1 MMKEMGIQAFRMSL
15 SWPRILPNGTGAVN
29 QKGLDFYS
37 AVLDELEAAGIEPWV
52 TLYHWDLPQVSA
64 LCCLAPG
71 DREVITIRHVLAV
84 LSWLALPHRMLG
96 LLLAAGPGSEHTTG
110 PGCNGV

>member
-1 MMKEMGIQAFRMSL
+1 MMKEMGVQAFRMSL

-52 TLYHWDLPQVSA
+52 TLYHWDLPQVGA
-64 LCCLAPG
+64 LCCWIVC
-71 DREVITIRHVLAV
+71 DWEV
-84 LSWLALPHRMLG
+84 S
-96 LLLAAGPGSEHTTG
+96 TTG
-110 PGCNGV
+110 HTDLSVVMAGTATGVACGSGPWL